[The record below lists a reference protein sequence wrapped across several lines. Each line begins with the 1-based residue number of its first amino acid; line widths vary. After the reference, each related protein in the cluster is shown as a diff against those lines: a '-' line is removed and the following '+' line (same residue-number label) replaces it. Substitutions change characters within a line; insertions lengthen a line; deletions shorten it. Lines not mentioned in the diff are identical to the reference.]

1 MLPNLNIQIRQWH
14 PTPLL
19 LAGESHGWR
28 SLVGCSPWG
37 HEESDMTEWLHFH
50 FSFSLI
56 GERNGNPLQCS
67 CLGNPRGGR
76 AWWATVYGVAQS
88 RTRLKQLS
96 SSNLNLR
103 RRSWAYMWLWKNQA
117 TRKLV
122 HVMNLHV
129 NKVNSLYFS
138 IRLCCV
144 FRISIFAAN
153 IFNP

>member
-1 MLPNLNIQIRQWH
+1 M
-14 PTPLL
+14 
-19 LAGESHGWR
+19 
-28 SLVGCSPWG
+28 
-37 HEESDMTEWLHFH
+37 D
-50 FSFSLI
+50 
-56 GERNGNPLQCS
+56 
-67 CLGNPRGGR
+67 GG
-76 AWWATVYGVAQS
+76 AWWAAVHGVAKS